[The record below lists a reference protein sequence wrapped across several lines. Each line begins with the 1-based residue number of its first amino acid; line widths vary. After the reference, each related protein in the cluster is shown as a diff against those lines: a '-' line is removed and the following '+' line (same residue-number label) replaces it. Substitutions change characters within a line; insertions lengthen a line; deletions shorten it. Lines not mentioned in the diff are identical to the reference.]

1 MKIRCRPIFAAP
13 KATQPVVLWDRIV
26 PLMRSLCKHT
36 VLLASSRR
44 TVPAGCQ
51 TCWSRCSCWSRCW
64 STSTHLFFSWLLA
77 DCLLAGSLDLPLV
90 PGKATRLSSY
100 RSLMPLEIS
109 SLVKTMALSL
119 EILPVCFFSGR
130 EGNMSAIRLAINPA
144 VTSGCSSTIR
154 RHCGCPFPL
163 NLFA

>member
-1 MKIRCRPIFAAP
+1 MQVREEQFPLVARLVGHDA
-13 KATQPVVLWDRIV
+13 VVGHDAG
-26 PLMRSLCKHT
+26 PLLHIC
-36 VLLASSRR
+36 
-44 TVPAGCQ
+44 
-51 TCWSRCSCWSRCW
+51 
-64 STSTHLFFSWLLA
+64 FFSWLLA